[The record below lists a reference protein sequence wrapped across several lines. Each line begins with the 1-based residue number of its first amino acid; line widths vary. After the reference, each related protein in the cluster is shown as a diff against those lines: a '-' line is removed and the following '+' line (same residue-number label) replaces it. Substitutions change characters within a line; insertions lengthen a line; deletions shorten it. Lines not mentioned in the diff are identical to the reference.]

1 MPVKRQ
7 LVVSGRCIL
16 LFCAGLL
23 VPSVLWAGVV
33 EPLNGWIF
41 TPDSLVGDS
50 VRASSGD
57 LDGRIFGGARVE
69 SSPPALVFDG
79 NDDRVVIEAA
89 GSSDLPVRQLS
100 VESWVRLDS
109 STRWGGICG
118 YIQDN
123 GSFERG
129 WLLGY
134 NDSSFSIAL
143 ATSNT
148 LTYLEASDDFELGSW
163 YHVVGTYNGS
173 ELKIYVNGQLEGS
186 SRSRSG
192 DIDYADSSLVVGA
205 YVDDNELWPLEGQ
218 VHEAQIY
225 NTVLSQADAR
235 ERYLA
240 KRGLFGGDLVP
251 GPDPAGETGIVA
263 QWTFDNEHVNGRLV
277 SDRVGSFDGTIQGE
291 YELLSSP
298 AALALDGSSTF
309 VRMGLPGGSAAL
321 PRRELT
327 AEAWVQINEGTTWGG
342 ILGYMQDNGNFER
355 GWVLGYD
362 DSHFSMALSS
372 GRLTYLAG
380 DTEFQQG
387 TWYHVAGTYDG
398 ETLRLYVNGRLDA
411 SSSAQSGDIAYADAT
426 FVAGAYEDD
435 NEFYP
440 LDGALHELRLYDEVL
455 SEARLRENYESGR
468 ERFPVLEPVLMGP
481 TVRFT
486 SVDTALVSW
495 KTTAPS
501 RSVIDFGTSRALG
514 RTARDENLA
523 VDHAVYLDDLEPGT
537 PYFYQIRRQAGGQE
551 SRTQVYEFSTEFN
564 FSVPS
569 VERIESPF
577 GQDADSA
584 VYVQAA
590 ERILALTGIE
600 RGYCLDLDCGRGRLA
615 VELAKR
621 SKLRIIGVSPDREDV
636 SAGRELLRES
646 GLYGSRI
653 TLHRRLLQD
662 LPYAEKSFN
671 LVVSDRL
678 VRGFLPRA
686 EAGEMFRLLKPSGGA
701 AIFGQPPGARNDVTL
716 ETLRGWLADLPVA
729 SEELEAPGAWAAVVR
744 GALEGAGEW
753 SHMYGSPDNSATS
766 RDELIAPASMRI
778 QWYGR
783 PGPRGMIDRQPRQ
796 QSPLYVNGRLYSQ
809 GNDRVYALDA
819 YNGTVLWSLD
829 VPGMRRVN
837 IPRDTGN
844 MCADAEALFL
854 TVKNACWR
862 LGGRTGQL
870 EMVYP
875 AGDGIAD
882 KTAHWGYAAVLGDQL
897 VGTRVAPDSSYSS
910 FSGPDKWYDETS
922 GGFGTSQIIS
932 RSLFSVAREDG
943 LARWDRAAGAV
954 LNSTITIGGGRLYYI
969 ESRSS
974 SVLNAGTGR
983 TGSSD
988 LWRNNFLVALD
999 VDSGDVLWRQP
1010 VTLPSSP
1017 APVVA
1022 FLLYSEERLITSIAN
1037 SRYHVTCYSAANGS
1051 RQWSQDHSWNRNHH
1065 GGHMYHPVVVG
1076 DTVIVEPRGYDLFSG
1091 GSVFNSLPSRGG
1103 CSTMSAAART
1113 VVYVD
1118 WDYDNGSFGFWD
1130 VDSGA
1135 RVQKAGSRG
1144 SCWLGLISGG
1154 GMVFSPTSSSGCVCR
1169 YPLQTSIGYS
1179 SW

>member
-1 MPVKRQ
+1 MIFNSQRIIT
-7 LVVSGRCIL
+7 GRCL
-16 LFCAGLL
+16 LMFCLGLL
-23 VPSVLWAGVV
+23 APCALWAWAPDPV
-33 EPLNGWIF
+33 NGWVF
-41 TPDSLVGDS
+41 TPDRLVGG
-50 VRASSGD
+50 VLRASSGS
-57 LDGRIFGGARVE
+57 LDGTLLGGARVE
-69 SSPPALVFDG
+69 SNPPALVLDG
-79 NDDRVVIEAA
+79 NDDRMVVEEAE
-89 GSSDLPVRQLS
+89 SPDLPVRYIS
-100 VESWVRLDS
+100 VEAWVRLDS
-109 STRWGGICG
+109 ATRWGGICG

-134 NDSSFSIAL
+134 NNSSFSFAL
-143 ATSNT
+143 ATDNT
-148 LTYLEASDDFELGSW
+148 LTYLEASGSFELGRW

-205 YVDDNELWPLEGQ
+205 YVDDDEFWPLEGKI
-218 VHEAQIY
+218 HEVQIY
-225 NTVLSQADAR
+225 DDFLAQADVR
-235 ERYLA
+235 EQYLA
-240 KRGLFGGDLVP
+240 RRELFGEVP
-251 GPDPAGETGIVA
+251 APADEPGLTG
-263 QWTFDNEHVNGRLV
+263 QWTFDNANVNGRLV
-277 SDRVGSFDGTIQGE
+277 RDRIGVFDGTIQGE

-298 AALALDGSSTF
+298 TALALDGSSTF
-309 VRMGLPGGSAAL
+309 VRLELPGGSASL
-321 PRRELT
+321 PQRELT
-327 AEAWVQINEGTTWGG
+327 AEAWVAVNEGTTWGG
-342 ILGYMQDNGNFER
+342 ILGYMQDNGDFEK

-372 GRLTYLAG
+372 GRLTYLSG
-380 DTEFQQG
+380 DTQFEAG

-411 SSSAQSGDIAYADAT
+411 SSSEQSGDIEYADAT

-435 NEFYP
+435 NEFYA
-440 LDGALHELRLYDEVL
+440 LDGSLHELKLYNTAL
-455 SEARLRENYESGR
+455 SAAQLRENFEAGR
-468 ERFPVLEPVLMGP
+468 ELFPVLEPVLLGP

-495 KTTAPS
+495 KTALPS
-501 RSVIDFGTSRALG
+501 PSIVDYGTTRGLG
-514 RTARDENLA
+514 RTVADESQVL
-523 VDHAVYLDDLEPGT
+523 DHEVTLEGLEPGT
-537 PYFYQIRRQAGGQE
+537 PYFYQLRHGGGGRE
-551 SRTQVYEFSTEFN
+551 AITPVYEFSTEFN

-569 VERIESPF
+569 VEQVDPPF
-577 GQDADSA
+577 ALDADSPA
-584 VYVQAA
+584 YAQAA
-590 ERILALTGIE
+590 ERILALTGID

-621 SKLRIIGVSPDREDV
+621 SKLRIIGVSPDRDEV
-636 SAGRELLRES
+636 AAGRVLLRES

-653 TLHRRLLQD
+653 TLHRRPLQD
-662 LPYAEKSFN
+662 LPYAENSFN

-678 VRGFLPRA
+678 VQGALPRV
-686 EAGEMFRLLKPSGGA
+686 EATEMFRLLKPSGGVGV
-701 AIFGQPPGARNDVTL
+701 FGQPLAARNAVTL
-716 ETLRGWLADLPVA
+716 ESVRGWLGAVPVD
-729 SEELEAPGAWAAVVR
+729 SEELGPPGNWAGVVR

-753 SHMYGSPDNSATS
+753 SHMYGSADNSATS
-766 RDELIAPASMRI
+766 HDELVEPSRMRI

-809 GNDRVYALDA
+809 GNDRIYALDA
-819 YNGTVLWSLD
+819 YNGTVLWSLE

-844 MCADAEALFL
+844 MCADADSLFI
-854 TVKNACWR
+854 TVKNSCWR
-862 LGGRTGQL
+862 LDGRTGRL
-870 EMVYP
+870 EQVYTT
-875 AGDGIAD
+875 GDGIAD
-882 KTAHWGYAAVLGDQL
+882 KSTDWGYAAVVGEQL
-897 VGTRVAPDSSYSS
+897 IGSRVAPDSSYSS

-922 GGFGTSQIIS
+922 GGFGTSQVIS
-932 RSLFSVAREDG
+932 SSLFSVAREDG
-943 LARWDRAAGAV
+943 RMRWSHDAGAI

-969 ESRSS
+969 ESTSS
-974 SVLNAGTGR
+974 SILNAGAGR
-983 TGSSD
+983 TGSAD

-999 VDSGDVLWRQP
+999 AASGEILWRQS

-1017 APVVA
+1017 SPVVA
-1022 FLLYSEERLITSIAN
+1022 YLLYSDERLITAVAN
-1037 SRYHVTCYSAANGS
+1037 SRYHVTCYSAANGE
-1051 RQWSQDHSWNRNHH
+1051 RQWERDHSWNRNHH
-1065 GGHMYHPVVVG
+1065 GGHMYHPLVVG
-1076 DTVIVEPRGYDLFSG
+1076 DKVIVEPRGYELAT
-1091 GSVFNSLPSRGG
+1091 GSVVFNSLPSRGG

-1118 WDYDNGSFGFWD
+1118 WDYDNGSFGFWN

-1154 GMVFSPTSSSGCVCR
+1154 GMVFSPTASSGCVCR